1 MTQAEAAAAGL
12 ELTTS
17 EAFSIEYNGTYADMG
32 AYESGTAT
40 VGKLYVVGGEVNQTV
55 YIGHEISPVTI
66 KWGADGTSVARKIA
80 L

>member
-1 MTQAEAAAAGL
+1 
-12 ELTTS
+12 
-17 EAFSIEYNGTYADMG
+17 MG